1 MTFAKKTDKNQQE
14 IMDAMRKMGASV
26 TDLSKVG
33 KGCPDLLVG
42 INQKTAIVEIKSSSK
57 AKYTSH
63 QEKWLE
69 TWKGGT
75 VARIDSIESAITLL
89 QMLKK

>member
-1 MTFAKKTDKNQQE
+1 MTFAKRTDKNQQE
-14 IMDAMRKMGASV
+14 IMDAML

-42 INQKTAIVEIKSSSK
+42 INQKTALVEIKSSSK

>member
-1 MTFAKKTDKNQQE
+1 
-14 IMDAMRKMGASV
+14 
-26 TDLSKVG
+26 
-33 KGCPDLLVG
+33 VG
-42 INQKTAIVEIKSSSK
+42 INQKTALVEIKSSSK